1 MRLMRE
7 AEGISKRKKSQKLE
21 VYLQIKVTVTI
32 VSVAIVAGIKTGPT
46 DSIGAHENIQ
56 AMHGRIPLLLIM
68 KRIAVRELI
77 AKHVELQDEHKFPRF
92 AARWHLEQRYCLDL
106 QTERAFGEIR
116 VQSAVVLKLR

>member
-32 VSVAIVAGIKTGPT
+32 VSVAIVAGIKTGT
-46 DSIGAHENIQ
+46 AGLIDAHENIQ
-56 AMHGRIPLLLIM
+56 AMHRRIPLILII
-68 KRIAVRELI
+68 KRIALREPI

-92 AARWHLEQRYCLDL
+92 AARHRKMV
-106 QTERAFGEIR
+106 FM
-116 VQSAVVLKLR
+116 